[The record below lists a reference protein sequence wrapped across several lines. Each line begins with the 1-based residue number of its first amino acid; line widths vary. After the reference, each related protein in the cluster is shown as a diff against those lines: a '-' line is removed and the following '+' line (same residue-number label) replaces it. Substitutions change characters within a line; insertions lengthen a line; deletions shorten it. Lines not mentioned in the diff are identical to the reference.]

1 MGLDKELLWKA
12 TLVAF
17 VATDDIVEKMM
28 TVQVGLATAETA
40 DTVSVSVWH
49 HVEAFRFL
57 ADIVKDT
64 QLDLHR
70 V

>member
-1 MGLDKELLWKA
+1 
-12 TLVAF
+12 
-17 VATDDIVEKMM
+17 M
-28 TVQVGLATAETA
+28 TVQVGLTAETA
-40 DTVSVSVWH
+40 DTVSVSVWR
-49 HVEAFRFL
+49 HVEAFHFL